1 MKTLIMIRMMRF
13 VEKLKTSEKP
23 VLRQLLRLTM
33 KNTQSVT
40 GRNMRGILLMTKKSR
55 VEDLTEEDARN
66 IQYHSLDDTEQ
77 WRIVTMTE
85 VLEIK
90 SGMRELPEEWSWQ
103 QKEDWLNY
111 CCNPFTYLNSLMD
124 CLNRIK

>member
-1 MKTLIMIRMMRF
+1 MTPISKKTHMKTLMMIKMMRF

-40 GRNMRGILLMTKKSR
+40 GRNMRSILLMTKKSR

-77 WRIVTMTE
+77 WRIVTIKE

-90 SGMRELPEEWSWQ
+90 SGEREIPEEWSWQ
-103 QKEDWLNY
+103 ELNDVLAVA
-111 CCNPFTYLNSLMD
+111 CTS
-124 CLNRIK
+124 